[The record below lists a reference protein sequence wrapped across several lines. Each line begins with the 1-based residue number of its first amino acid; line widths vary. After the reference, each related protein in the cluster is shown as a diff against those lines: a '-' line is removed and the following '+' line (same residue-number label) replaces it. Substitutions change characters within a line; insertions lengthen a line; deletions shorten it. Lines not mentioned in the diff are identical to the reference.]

1 MVWNMNRCG
10 VVNGARG
17 GIARAAPRLVADEK
31 GTAAIE
37 FAMVASV
44 FLMLLFGIMAFG
56 FQFATR
62 IALSYAV
69 AEGGRAAVAGIDF
82 AEQKQLGEAAMI
94 HALNAYSPL
103 IDPSKA
109 APSVADDGVTAEG
122 LHKLL
127 ISIGYSD
134 TRFAILPFVPDMSD
148 LPPVRT
154 TFIVSDPA
162 G

>member
-1 MVWNMNRCG
+1 MVWNMSRCG

-17 GIARAAPRLVADEK
+17 GVARAARRVVVDEM

-82 AEQKQLGEAAMI
+82 TEQKQLGEAAMAY
-94 HALNAYSPL
+94 ALNAYAPL
-103 IDPSKA
+103 VDPSKA
-109 APSVADDGVTAEG
+109 AATVTDDGETPDG
-122 LHKLL
+122 QRKLL
-127 ISIGYSD
+127 ISISYSD

-148 LPPVRT
+148 LPPVAT